1 MKTIIEQIKKN
12 TQKFLCFVFYLRIEK
27 SQICLYTLSNFVQD
41 FKFAHWYI
49 KNNLLP
55 QIFFI
60 KLIYLNYKIRKSELI
75 GIK

>member
-41 FKFAHWYI
+41 FKFAH
-49 KNNLLP
+49 
-55 QIFFI
+55 
-60 KLIYLNYKIRKSELI
+60 
-75 GIK
+75 